1 MSITSISNE
10 SYNSAYTDETR
21 AKSKEKNIL
30 KDFDFILSS
39 FKKNLNS
46 IIFNLKEIIKN
57 NINVY
62 KNQDFEKIVMIINQ
76 LEILINRYI
85 NDVSSCFNGK
95 YENILRAY
103 EQKIRVLYENK
114 FNLELKKRILE
125 ESNFNL
131 LKKEKEYELI
141 KIKTGIIIQN
151 GKIINNNRK
160 ENEILI
166 LKKENSILKDTIE
179 KQRLDILLKGK
190 KIQQKNAQ
198 LNKKL
203 ILKLNLKNKA
213 RQKILSHHS
222 HPKSNPHFKPD
233 FISKLNNSILKYKSI
248 ISQKSLLNNS
258 FSNNFNTD
266 NIIINYSQ
274 KKNKTIRNNVDV
286 RTKKISSKNINN
298 KKQNLKGS
306 KKIINKKNNSLNPSL
321 VGINITGITKEA
333 SANGYTPEFKKRNY
347 SEYFNN
353 KKENLLM
360 IKTLNNDPNY
370 NRRKKNARFLSP
382 VNGQNNNLLPKV
394 KYSLIKIKYSHSF
407 TSKNNPNNIN
417 LQNNKQGSEKVQN
430 KNIKKIILPKNE
442 VNKVNKNLLLIK
454 KKIDSNSKTKLSNEQ
469 KKMKSN
475 ANSKKKKNN
484 NIHIINEKNN
494 NFINKM
500 KKIN

>member
-10 SYNSAYTDETR
+10 SSNSAFTDETR
-21 AKSKEKNIL
+21 AKSREKNIF

-39 FKKNLNS
+39 FKKNLNNN
-46 IIFNLKEIIKN
+46 IFNLKEMIKN
-57 NINVY
+57 NVNSY
-62 KNQDFEKIVMIINQ
+62 KKQDFEKIIMIINQ
-76 LEILINRYI
+76 IEILFNRYI
-85 NDVSSCFNGK
+85 NDISSCYIGK

-141 KIKTGIIIQN
+141 KKKTGIIIQN

-190 KIQQKNAQ
+190 TIQQKNAQ

-213 RQKILSHHS
+213 RQKNLSHHS

-248 ISQKSLLNNS
+248 ISQKSFLNKS

-266 NIIINYSQ
+266 NININYSQ
-274 KKNKTIRNNVDV
+274 KKNKTIRNNADI

-298 KKQNLKGS
+298 KKQNLKVC

-321 VGINITGITKEA
+321 VGTNITGVTKDA
-333 SANGYTPEFKKRNY
+333 SSNGYTPEFKNRNY

-353 KKENLLM
+353 KKEHLLM

-370 NRRKKNARFLSP
+370 NRKKKINRFLSP
-382 VNGQNNNLLPKV
+382 VNGQNNKLLPKV

-407 TSKNNPNNIN
+407 TSKNNLNNMN

-442 VNKVNKNLLLIK
+442 SNKINKNMLLIK
-454 KKIDSNSKTKLSNEQ
+454 KKIDSNSKTKISGEQ
-469 KKMKSN
+469 KKKSN
-475 ANSKKKKNN
+475 ANSKRKKNN
-484 NIHIINEKNN
+484 NIHIVNEKNN
-494 NFINKM
+494 NFVKKK

>member
-10 SYNSAYTDETR
+10 SSNSVYTDDTR

-30 KDFDFILSS
+30 KDFDFILSN
-39 FKKNLNS
+39 FKKNLKNN
-46 IIFNLKEIIKN
+46 IFNLKEVIKN
-57 NINVY
+57 SINAS
-62 KNQDFEKIVMIINQ
+62 KKQDFEKIVTIINQ
-76 LEILINRYI
+76 IEILIKRYI
-85 NDVSSCFNGK
+85 NDINSCYSSK
-95 YENILRAY
+95 YENLLRTY
-103 EQKIRVLYENK
+103 EEKIRVLYENK

-179 KQRLDILLKGK
+179 KQRLDMLLKGK

-203 ILKLNLKNKA
+203 ILKLNIKNKA
-213 RQKILSHHS
+213 RQSILSHHS

-233 FISKLNNSILKYKSI
+233 FLSKLNNSTLKYKSI

-266 NIIINYSQ
+266 NININNSQ
-274 KKNKTIRNNVDV
+274 KKNKAIKNNVDV

-306 KKIINKKNNSLNPSL
+306 KKIINKKNKSLNPSF
-321 VGINITGITKEA
+321 VGINITGIAKDA
-333 SANGYTPEFKKRNY
+333 NSNGYTPEFKNRIY

-353 KKENLLM
+353 KKEKLLM

-370 NRRKKNARFLSP
+370 NRRKKNNRFLSP

-417 LQNNKQGSEKVQN
+417 LQNNKQDSEKVQN

-442 VNKVNKNLLLIK
+442 INKINKNVLPNK
-454 KKIDSNSKTKLSNEQ
+454 KKIDSSSKTRISYE
-469 KKMKSN
+469 KKIKSN
-475 ANSKKKKNN
+475 ANSKRKNN

-494 NFINKM
+494 NFVNKI

>member
-10 SYNSAYTDETR
+10 SLNSAYTDETR
-21 AKSKEKNIL
+21 AKSRENNVL

-39 FKKNLNS
+39 FKKNLNNNILS
-46 IIFNLKEIIKN
+46 LKEIIKN
-57 NINVY
+57 NIKAY
-62 KNQDFEKIVMIINQ
+62 KKQDFEKIVMVINQ
-76 LEILINRYI
+76 IEILIKRYI
-85 NDVSSCFNGK
+85 NDINSCYSGK
-95 YENILRAY
+95 YENILRTY
-103 EQKIRVLYENK
+103 ENKIRVLYENK

-141 KIKTGIIIQN
+141 KAKTGIIIQN

-203 ILKLNLKNKA
+203 ILKLNLKSKA
-213 RQKILSHHS
+213 RQNVLSHHS

-248 ISQKSLLNNS
+248 ISQKSFLNNS

-266 NIIINYSQ
+266 TININCSQ
-274 KKNKTIRNNVDV
+274 KKNKTIRNNVEI
-286 RTKKISSKNINN
+286 RAKKISCKNINN
-298 KKQNLKGS
+298 KRQNLKGS
-306 KKIINKKNNSLNPSL
+306 KKLINKNNNSLNPSL
-321 VGINITGITKEA
+321 VGINITGITKDA
-333 SANGYTPEFKKRNY
+333 SANGYTPEFKNRNY

-353 KKENLLM
+353 KKEQLLM

-370 NRRKKNARFLSP
+370 IRRKKNTRLLSP
-382 VNGQNNNLLPKV
+382 INGQNNNLLPKV
-394 KYSLIKIKYSHSF
+394 KYSLVKIKYSHSF

-417 LQNNKQGSEKVQN
+417 VQNNKQGSEKVQN
-430 KNIKKIILPKNE
+430 KNIKKIILPKNDI
-442 VNKVNKNLLLIK
+442 NKINKNLLLIK
-454 KKIDSNSKTKLSNEQ
+454 KKIDSNSKTKAYYEQ

-475 ANSKKKKNN
+475 ANSKRKRNN

-494 NFINKM
+494 NFVNKM

>member
-10 SYNSAYTDETR
+10 SLNSAYTDETR
-21 AKSKEKNIL
+21 AKSREKNLL
-30 KDFDFILSS
+30 KDFDFILSN
-39 FKKNLNS
+39 FKKNLNNN
-46 IIFNLKEIIKN
+46 IFNLKEMIKN
-57 NINVY
+57 NISSY
-62 KNQDFEKIVMIINQ
+62 KKQDFEKIVMIINQ
-76 LEILINRYI
+76 IEIIINRYI
-85 NDVSSCFNGK
+85 NDINSCYNGK

-213 RQKILSHHS
+213 RQKNLSHHS

-233 FISKLNNSILKYKSI
+233 FISKLNNSVLKYKSI
-248 ISQKSLLNNS
+248 ISQKSFLNNS

-266 NIIINYSQ
+266 NININYSQ
-274 KKNKTIRNNVDV
+274 KKNKTIRNKIDI

-298 KKQNLKGS
+298 KKQNLKVS

-321 VGINITGITKEA
+321 VGINITGITKDA
-333 SANGYTPEFKKRNY
+333 SAYGYTPEFKNRKY

-353 KKENLLM
+353 KKESLLM

-370 NRRKKNARFLSP
+370 RRKKNNRLLSP

-417 LQNNKQGSEKVQN
+417 LQNNKQGSEKVRN

-442 VNKVNKNLLLIK
+442 INKINKNSLLNK
-454 KKIDSNSKTKLSNEQ
+454 KKIDSNSKTKISCEQ
-469 KKMKSN
+469 NKMKSN
-475 ANSKKKKNN
+475 ANSKRKKNN

-494 NFINKM
+494 NFVNKM